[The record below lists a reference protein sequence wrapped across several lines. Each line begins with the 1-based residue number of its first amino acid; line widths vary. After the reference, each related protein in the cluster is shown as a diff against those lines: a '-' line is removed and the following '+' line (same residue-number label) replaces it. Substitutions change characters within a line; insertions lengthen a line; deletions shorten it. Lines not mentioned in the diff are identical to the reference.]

1 MKPEEGKSALYL
13 FQLGTLIGFIGV
25 GSCKMARE
33 QPGGNRWAENQG
45 RRNRS

>member
-1 MKPEEGKSALYL
+1 MKPEEGKSAFYSS
-13 FQLGTLIGFIGV
+13 QMGTLIRFIGV